1 MLINLSNHPSS
12 MWEKEQIE
20 SANSLYGDVFDLPF
34 PMVDP
39 KGDRQ
44 YIESLADK
52 YIEKLLAIANGENAV
67 VHLMGELTL
76 TFAILNKMI
85 NLGFR
90 CVASTTE
97 RDVTISED
105 GTKNVKFNFIQF
117 RDY

>member
-12 MWEKEQIE
+12 LWGKEQIE
-20 SANSLYGDVFDLPF
+20 SAICLFGDILDIPF

-39 KGDRQ
+39 NGDKQ
-44 YIESLADK
+44 YIESLAEK
-52 YIEKLLAIANGENAV
+52 YVDEMTKKADRDNTVIHI
-67 VHLMGELTL
+67 MGELTL

-97 RDVTISED
+97 RDATISED